1 MQELRE
7 LLKAWALF
15 YARLGYAV
23 FPVAF
28 RGKVPE
34 GRLVPQG
41 LKEATLDKG
50 KIALW
55 WGREPLSIGV
65 VPPAEVLVLDI
76 DEPGA
81 DLELERRYPLL
92 RLAPKSR
99 TGKGGSH
106 LYVRVRTEILG
117 KLKPRVKALPGVDL
131 RGLGRSY
138 LVAPPSLH
146 SSGRPYV
153 WERPLVPP
161 AQLPVFEGEL
171 LREILR
177 ALEPPPPPPLPG
189 GNAYDTGIPGGGKPE
204 KLEKRIE
211 GILREVFERVS
222 ALPKGMRHQESL
234 RIGGWGLGK
243 MKEAGAPPEA
253 YSRLWEA
260 LWNGLAANGLAQED
274 PKEAEGIIRF
284 LRGKV

>member
-1 MQELRE
+1 MEL
-7 LLKAWALF
+7 LKALKAWALF
-15 YARLGYAV
+15 YARLGYPV
-23 FPVAF
+23 FPVTF
-28 RGKVPE
+28 RGKAPE

-41 LKEATLDKG
+41 LKEATLDQE

-55 WGREPLSIGV
+55 WGRESLSIGV

-76 DEPGA
+76 DEPGV

-99 TGKGGSH
+99 SGKGGSH
-106 LYVRVRTEILG
+106 LYLRVREEVLG
-117 KLKPRVKALPGVDL
+117 KLRPRVKVLPGVDL

-146 SSGRPYV
+146 PSGRPYV

-161 AQLPVFEGEL
+161 AHLPVLDGEL

-177 ALEPPPPPPLPG
+177 VLEPPLPPPSPERKTYDPSG
-189 GNAYDTGIPGGGKPE
+189 PSGDGNSN
-204 KLEKRIE
+204 KRIE

-222 ALPKGMRHQESL
+222 TLPAGMRHQESL
-234 RIGGWGLGK
+234 RIGGWGVGK
-243 MKEAGAPPEA
+243 MKEVGALPEA

-284 LRGKV
+284 LKGKA

>member
-1 MQELRE
+1 MRE

-15 YARLGYAV
+15 YARMGYPV
-23 FPVAF
+23 FPVTF
-28 RGKVPE
+28 RGKAPE

-41 LKEATLDKG
+41 LKEATLDRE
-50 KIALW
+50 KILSW
-55 WGREPLSIGV
+55 WGKEPLSIGV
-65 VPPAEVLVLDI
+65 VPPAEVLVLDV
-76 DEPGA
+76 DEPGV
-81 DLELERRYPLL
+81 DLDLERRYPLL

-99 TGKGGSH
+99 SGKGGSH
-106 LYVRVRTEILG
+106 LYLRVGGEALG
-117 KLKPRVKALPGVDL
+117 KLKPRVRALPGVDL

-146 SSGRPYV
+146 SSGKPYI

-161 AQLPVFEGEL
+161 ARLPVLEGEL

-177 ALEPPPPPPLPG
+177 ALEPPPPPPLPQGDAYSPAGAG
-189 GNAYDTGIPGGGKPE
+189 GSGLGR
-204 KLEKRIE
+204 LERRVE

-260 LWNGLAANGLAQED
+260 LWSGLAANGLAQED

-284 LRGKV
+284 LKTKA

>member
-1 MQELRE
+1 MEL
-7 LLKAWALF
+7 LKALKAWALF
-15 YARLGYAV
+15 YARLGYPV
-23 FPVAF
+23 FPVTF
-28 RGKVPE
+28 RGKAPE

-41 LKEATLDKG
+41 LKEATLDQE

-76 DEPGA
+76 DEPGV
-81 DLELERRYPLL
+81 DLELEGRYALL

-99 TGKGGSH
+99 SGKGGSH
-106 LYVRVRTEILG
+106 LYLRVREEVLG
-117 KLKPRVKALPGVDL
+117 KLRPRVKVLPGVDL

-146 SSGRPYV
+146 SSGKSYA

-161 AQLPVFEGEL
+161 THLPVLEGEL
-171 LREILR
+171 LQEILR
-177 ALEPPPPPPLPG
+177 ALEPPPPPPLPERR
-189 GNAYDTGIPGGGKPE
+189 AYDLPGNGNPD
-204 KLEKRIE
+204 KRIE

-222 ALPKGMRHQESL
+222 ALPMGMRHQESL

-253 YSRLWEA
+253 YLRLWEA
-260 LWNGLAANGLAQED
+260 LWNGLAANGLAQEN
-274 PKEAEGIIRF
+274 PREAEGIIRF
-284 LRGKV
+284 LKAKA

>member
-1 MQELRE
+1 MRE
-7 LLKAWALF
+7 LMKAWALF
-15 YARLGYAV
+15 YAHLGYPV

-41 LKEATLDKG
+41 LKEATLDRE

-76 DEPGA
+76 DELGV
-81 DLELERRYPLL
+81 DLDLERRYPLL

-106 LYVRVRTEILG
+106 LYLRVGKEVLG
-117 KLKPRVKALPGVDL
+117 KLKPRVRALPGVDL

-161 AQLPVFEGEL
+161 ARLPVLEGEL

-177 ALEPPPPPPLPG
+177 ALEPPPPPPLPEG
-189 GNAYDTGIPGGGKPE
+189 KAFPGNGNPD
-204 KLEKRIE
+204 KRIE

-253 YSRLWEA
+253 YARLWEA
-260 LWNGLAANGLAQED
+260 LLEGLAANGLAQED

-284 LRGKV
+284 LKAKA

>member
-1 MQELRE
+1 MRE
-7 LLKAWALF
+7 ILKAWAVF
-15 YARLGYAV
+15 YARLGYPV

-28 RGKVPE
+28 RGKRPE

-41 LKEATLDKG
+41 LKEATLDKE
-50 KIALW
+50 KIILW
-55 WGREPLSIGV
+55 WGREPLSIGI
-65 VPPAEVLVLDI
+65 VPPEEVLVLDI
-76 DEPGA
+76 DEPGV
-81 DLELERRYPLL
+81 DVDLERRYPLL

-99 TGKGGSH
+99 SGKGGSH
-106 LYVRVRTEILG
+106 LYLRVGREGEVLS

-146 SSGRPYV
+146 PSGKPYV

-161 AQLPVFEGEL
+161 AHLPVLDGAL

-177 ALEPPPPPPLPG
+177 ALEPPPPPPLPERK
-189 GNAYDTGIPGGGKPE
+189 AYDPPGDGNPD
-204 KLEKRIE
+204 KRIE
-211 GILREVFERVS
+211 GILREVFERVA
-222 ALPKGMRHQESL
+222 ALPAGMRHQEAL

-260 LWNGLAANGLAQED
+260 LWDGLAANGLAQED
-274 PKEAEGIIRF
+274 PREAEGIIRF
-284 LRGKV
+284 LKAKA

>member
-1 MQELRE
+1 MRE
-7 LLKAWALF
+7 MLKAWAVH
-15 YARLGYAV
+15 YARLGYPV

-28 RGKVPE
+28 RGKRPE

-41 LKEATLDKG
+41 LKEATLDEE
-50 KIALW
+50 KIILW
-55 WGREPLSIGV
+55 WGGELLSIGI
-65 VPPAEVLVLDI
+65 VPPEEVLVLDI
-76 DEPGA
+76 DEPGV
-81 DLELERRYPLL
+81 DHDLERRYPLL

-99 TGKGGSH
+99 SGKGGSH
-106 LYVRVRTEILG
+106 LYLRVRGEVVD
-117 KLKPRVKALPGVDL
+117 KLKPRVKVLPGVDL

-146 SSGRPYV
+146 SSGKPYV

-161 AQLPVFEGEL
+161 AYLPVLDGVL
-171 LREILR
+171 LWEILR
-177 ALEPPPPPPLPG
+177 ALEPPPPLSLPERG
-189 GNAYDTGIPGGGKPE
+189 AYHFPENGN
-204 KLEKRIE
+204 LEKREKRVE

-222 ALPKGMRHQESL
+222 ALPVGTRHQEAL

-260 LWNGLAANGLAQED
+260 LWSGLVANGLAQED
-274 PKEAEGIIRF
+274 PREAEGIIRF
-284 LRGKV
+284 LKGKI

>member
-1 MQELRE
+1 MWN
-7 LLKAWALF
+7 LLKAWAVF
-15 YARLGYAV
+15 YARLGYPV

-28 RGKVPE
+28 RGKRPE

-41 LKEATLDKG
+41 LKEATLDKE
-50 KIALW
+50 KIILW
-55 WGREPLSIGV
+55 WGKEPLSIGI
-65 VPPAEVLVLDI
+65 VPPEEVLVLDI
-76 DEPGA
+76 DEPGV
-81 DLELERRYPLL
+81 DLDLERRYPLL

-99 TGKGGSH
+99 SGKGGSH
-106 LYVRVRTEILG
+106 LYLRVGGEVLS
-117 KLKPRVKALPGVDL
+117 KLRPRVKALPGVDL

-146 SSGRPYV
+146 PSGKPYV

-161 AQLPVFEGEL
+161 ARLPVLEGAL

-177 ALEPPPPPPLPG
+177 ALEPPPPPPALEGEPYRFAQN
-189 GNAYDTGIPGGGKPE
+189 GNGN
-204 KLEKRIE
+204 LEKRVE
-211 GILREVFERVS
+211 GILREVFERVA
-222 ALPKGMRHQESL
+222 ALPAGMRHQEGL

-243 MKEAGAPPEA
+243 MKEAGAPHEA

-284 LRGKV
+284 LKAKA

>member
-1 MQELRE
+1 MRE
-7 LLKAWALF
+7 LLKSWALL
-15 YARLGYAV
+15 YARLGYPV

-28 RGKVPE
+28 RGKAPE

-41 LKEATLDKG
+41 LKEATLDRE
-50 KIALW
+50 KILGW
-55 WGREPLSIGV
+55 WGKEPLSIGV

-76 DEPGA
+76 DEPGV
-81 DLELERRYPLL
+81 DLDLERRYPLL

-106 LYVRVRTEILG
+106 LYLRVEGEALG
-117 KLKPRVKALPGVDL
+117 KLKPRVRALPGVDL

-161 AQLPVFEGEL
+161 ARLPVLEGEL

-177 ALEPPPPPPLPG
+177 ALEPPPPPLPQGDAYSPAGAERG
-189 GNAYDTGIPGGGKPE
+189 GPGR
-204 KLEKRIE
+204 LERRVE

-222 ALPKGMRHQESL
+222 ALPKGVRHQESL

-284 LRGKV
+284 LKAKA